1 MKLHAFLGLALS
13 VLTAVAHSQPLDVV
27 KLEQQLSSPVQG
39 RLKSSEAAARKGDY
53 QAMRNFAYVWASEA
67 AREQPPAAI
76 VGCAWYAVILKR
88 HADKAHAG
96 DVSNK
101 DLYCGRLNADQA
113 RQAGALV
120 VSIESQLPSP

>member
-1 MKLHAFLGLALS
+1 MKLQVFLGLTLGALTM
-13 VLTAVAHSQPLDVV
+13 LAHGQSLDVG
-27 KLEQQLSSPVQG
+27 KLEKKLSSPVRT
-39 RLKSSEAAARKGDY
+39 RLTSSEAAARKGDY

-88 HADKAHAG
+88 HADKVHAG

>member
-1 MKLHAFLGLALS
+1 MKLHVLCGLALAA
-13 VLTAVAHSQPLDVV
+13 LAMVAHGQPLDVS
-27 KLEQQLSSPVQG
+27 KLEQQLSSPVRA
-39 RLKSSEAAARKGDY
+39 RLTLSEAAARKGDY

-101 DLYCGRLNADQA
+101 HLYCGRLTADQA

-120 VSIESQLPSP
+120 VSIESQLPAP